1 MRRRQFL
8 AAGAVLSTAGCLRSV
23 TEGNATETEGGPD
36 GTTEAGFSDASTT
49 DDEVRTE
56 SETETETETTTAT
69 PEAPETV
76 TSGWSMPH
84 AGPANQRYADVD
96 GVRGDLTAV
105 WTFEP
110 GDEGIPLDLT
120 EPVFRDGTA
129 YVASNTEDTVW
140 ALDPT
145 SGTPE
150 WSVEVDGPNDQ
161 AIIDGTLVVAGDAG
175 VRGFDPESGDER
187 WTADVDARYYQFH
200 SASDGTAYVVDGT
213 SVYAIDVE
221 TGDSAWRSQEFEENV
236 WGLAVRNGTICLTQ
250 SSNQNPG
257 KVVGLDADDGTE
269 LWRSGGLSGGGTSS
283 APSMADGRVFA
294 GDVGHMIHAFGVD
307 DGSRAWAGQTNGSTH
322 ITPAVGDS
330 TVYAMGAGST
340 VYAFGSEYGS
350 LEWQVDTGT
359 GEYSSPAVTRD
370 TVYVGTEAGVHGFDR
385 ESGDEVARFE
395 IDEIVEQI
403 VPASGLLVATS
414 DTAAY
419 GLVGTE

>member
-1 MRRRQFL
+1 MRRRQLL

-23 TEGNATETEGGPD
+23 TEGNATETEDGSD
-36 GTTEAGFSDASTT
+36 GTTEAGFSDATT
-49 DDEVRTE
+49 DDV
-56 SETETETETTTAT
+56 ETEPETETTTET
-69 PEAPETV
+69 PESPESV
-76 TSGWSMPH
+76 TSDWSMPH

-96 GVRGDLTAV
+96 GVRGDLAAV

-110 GDEGIPLDLT
+110 GDEGTTLDLT
-120 EPVFRDGTA
+120 EPVFHDGTA
-129 YVASNTEDTVW
+129 YVASSTESTVW

-150 WSVEVDGPNDQ
+150 WSVEVAGPNGQ
-161 AIIDGTLVVAGDAG
+161 AIVDGTLVVAGDAG
-175 VRGFDPESGDER
+175 VRGFDPKSGDER
-187 WTADVDARYYQFH
+187 WTADVDARYYQF
-200 SASDGTAYVVDGT
+200 SSGGDGTAYVADGA

-221 TGDSAWRSQEFEENV
+221 TGDRAWRSEEFEEDV
-236 WGLAVRNGTICLTQ
+236 WGLAVRNGTICLTH

-257 KVVGLDADDGTE
+257 RVVGLDADDGTE
-269 LWRSGGLSGGGTSS
+269 LWRSGGLTDGGTSS
-283 APSMADGRVFA
+283 APSMADGRVYA
-294 GDVGHMIHAFGVD
+294 GDVGQMIHAFGVD

-359 GEYSSPAVTRD
+359 DEYSSPAVTRD
-370 TVYVGTEAGVHGFDR
+370 TVYVGTDAGVHGFDR
-385 ESGDEVARFE
+385 ESGEEVARFE
-395 IDEIVEQI
+395 GDEIVEQV
-403 VPASGLLVATS
+403 VPASGLVVATS
-414 DTAAY
+414 DAAVY